1 MDEILDFDIYED
13 LGGGPSPVPQAV
25 KDALECAHE
34 RADAGTTGKTGA
46 ASEARPMASAAQL
59 AVPSGNPLQ
68 DRPETLPA
76 RTVDAG
82 PLSAVLSFQESEMRQ
97 MKTRIAQLKQ
107 ELGEQEAR
115 LLVAN
120 AQASGNDGLS
130 LSSDSSI
137 AQNSWHP
144 RTDPVS
150 CQVVKRVR
158 YAHACAS
165 NAFH

>member
-25 KDALECAHE
+25 NDALECAHE
-34 RADAGTTGKTGA
+34 RADAGTTRKTGA

-68 DRPETLPA
+68 DRPAL
-76 RTVDAG
+76 TVDAG

-120 AQASGNDGLS
+120 AQASGNIGLS

-150 CQVVKRVR
+150 CQVAKRVS